1 VSLEN
6 PLAYCVLM
14 LVILATSQLIVSS
27 SVFFRNLVAQPGGR
41 FSSLDG
47 FRGFLASGV
56 FVHHAVVN
64 YGYYRTGI
72 WQRPT
77 GRLYDSLGGDCV
89 LYFFMITG
97 LLFWT
102 KCLKGGARIDAKSL
116 VASRIKRL
124 MPAYLASVVLVFVAM
139 GIASHFELRVP
150 GATLLFSASR
160 WLFGGLAGSPDVNGI
175 SPLTINGAVTWTL
188 QYEWIFY
195 LSLPFIAVFATLR
208 RFPILVVLFAVFV
221 AGAHFLGWQIA
232 GGLMARFFVGMA
244 IAHLMVLRPT
254 IEGVTRPLVSAVVLG
269 CLVVAA
275 AVRIP
280 RALTAPLMTVAFAGI
295 VYGNDL
301 FGLLRT
307 RAAVL
312 LGHVS
317 YSVYLLHCLVLYVGI
332 HVLSTRQQFRDL
344 SSTQF
349 WLFCLPVAVVVVL
362 FGALSYRFVEH
373 PFLAQRVVPGR
384 ATDPVPPAKALKS

>member
-14 LVILATSQLIVSS
+14 LIILATSHLIGST
-27 SVFFRNLVAQPGGR
+27 SVFFRNLVALPGGR

-72 WQRPT
+72 WQKPT
-77 GRLYDSLGGDCV
+77 GRLYESLGGECV

-102 KCLKGGARIDAKSL
+102 KCIKGGARIDSKSL
-116 VASRIKRL
+116 VASRIKRI

-150 GATLLFSASR
+150 SAALLFSAGR

-208 RFPILVVLFAVFV
+208 RFPALVVLFAVFV
-221 AGAHFLGWQIA
+221 AGAHFLGWNIA
-232 GGLMARFFVGMA
+232 GGLVARFFVGMA
-244 IAHLMVLRPT
+244 IAHLMVVRPA
-254 IEGVTRPLVSAVVLG
+254 IEGVTGPLASTIVLG

-275 AVRIP
+275 AVPIP
-280 RALTAPLMTVAFAGI
+280 HALAAPLMTIAFIGI

-301 FGLLRT
+301 FGLLKT

-317 YSVYLLHCLVLYVGI
+317 YSVYLLHCIVLYVAV
-332 HVLSTRQQFRDL
+332 HVLSTRLPFREL
-344 SSTQF
+344 SPTQF
-349 WLFCLPVAVVVVL
+349 WLFCLPVAALVVML
-362 FGALSYRFVEH
+362 GAVSYRWVEH
-373 PFLAQRVVPGR
+373 PFLAQRVVPGP
-384 ATDPVPPAKALKS
+384 ATGSVTPAKALKS